1 MLKRSMCVWTLFV
14 FCAFYS
20 FHSFATEADCS
31 LKFRQLVAAVHR
43 PGFEQSRDIPQTGT
57 SYRWA
62 QWKTHLYSVAKL
74 FRRPKQAS
82 PQARQKAIETVDR
95 FFDEVIKGYPE
106 PTQALL
112 KKFYYENSAEVYTKE
127 LYLNSSQL
135 ANWHLNK
142 NNIQGFSVEFDEGLR
157 DAELIRK
164 LFLIHEAAVHIG
176 QFHQRVL
183 QVGGKQT
190 AEEHGTQDGYMF
202 TEMSAALAE
211 KTVLSSLDF
220 SVVEAETNK
229 ITDPATRLGTLS
241 TLYLMKNI
249 SPDQYVELL
258 HRRES
263 VTPTPAQ
270 VEEFLRDPDGP

>member
-1 MLKRSMCVWTLFV
+1 
-14 FCAFYS
+14 
-20 FHSFATEADCS
+20 
-31 LKFRQLVAAVHR
+31 
-43 PGFEQSRDIPQTGT
+43 
-57 SYRWA
+57 
-62 QWKTHLYSVAKL
+62 
-74 FRRPKQAS
+74 
-82 PQARQKAIETVDR
+82 
-95 FFDEVIKGYPE
+95 
-106 PTQALL
+106 
-112 KKFYYENSAEVYTKE
+112 VYTKG

-142 NNIQGFSVEFDEGLR
+142 NNIQGFSVEFDEGFR

-176 QFHQRVL
+176 QFHQRAQ
-183 QVGGKQT
+183 QVGAKQA

-211 KTVLSSLDF
+211 TTVLSSLDF

-229 ITDPATRLGTLS
+229 ISDPATRLGTLS

-249 SPDQYVELL
+249 SPDQYIELL

-263 VTPTPAQ
+263 VTPTRAQ
-270 VEEFLRDPDGP
+270 VEEFLRDPESP